1 MVINEK
7 RSAKKEIEKLE
18 PENIMKKI
26 KNKTLTKMEQENIID
41 KPIKNPIPMTE
52 EAEAK
57 ANFIVVSELTN
68 HYVKGTPLTIGDKQY
83 RVERMNYGEY
93 FIEPFGEERG
103 ETEGFAPG
111 TYFLKTED
119 KGATFVIDFEAELEI
134 KEKRQ
139 V

>member
-1 MVINEK
+1 
-7 RSAKKEIEKLE
+7 
-18 PENIMKKI
+18 MKKI
-26 KNKTLTKMEQENIID
+26 KNKTLTKMEQENIKEKILFQID